1 MKKLI
6 IILMALIAYSTH
18 VFADKVS
25 FTASAPDAVVVGE
38 QFRLSYIV
46 TTQKVKDFR
55 APSIKGFDVLMGPSR
70 SQQSSTQIV
79 NGNVTSTSSITFTY
93 ILMANNAGEYT
104 IPGASIVADG
114 DQMVSNSVK
123 IKVLPQDQGGNSG
136 QNNSSSGSIHSSSGT
151 SVSNQDLFIMA
162 SASKTNVY
170 EQEAFVLTYKIY
182 TRESNLQ
189 LNNAKL
195 PDFKGFHSQEIE
207 MTTNARWTPE
217 HYQGRNYYTTVYRQF
232 VLFPQQSGKLYIDPA
247 QFQMTIGKPVQSDD
261 PFDAFF
267 NGGSNVIE
275 IKKNISTPKIAIN
288 VNPLPTG
295 KPADFS
301 GGVGEFNISSSINS
315 KELKTNDAITIK
327 LVISGTGNLKL
338 ISNPEI
344 KFPDDFEVYDPK
356 VDNQVRLT
364 REGLTGN
371 KVIEYLAIPR
381 HAGTYKIPGVSFS
394 YFDIRS
400 KSYKTLKTE
409 DYVVNVE
416 KGAGNAD
423 QVIANFTN
431 KEDLKVLGEDIRYIK
446 QNEVT
451 LQPKGSFFY
460 GSMTYWLFYIIPALA
475 FIIFFI
481 IYRKQ
486 AAENANVA
494 KMRTKKAN
502 KVATKRMK
510 LAGKLLSE
518 NKKDAFY
525 DEVLKALWGY
535 ISDKLNI
542 PVSRLSKD
550 NIEEKLRN
558 HGVNEELI
566 KEFLNAL
573 NDCEFARFAPG
584 DENQA
589 MDKVYSSS
597 IEVISKMENSRRD
610 YVMKK
615 ILFFILLS
623 MSLTCFGQD
632 SLSIDTRQTNGVD
645 SIHASHTTFSS
656 NTLEDATKAEG
667 DSAYIKEDYAAAI
680 QIYEALLKNGEAADV
695 YYNLGNSYYKIGEI
709 AKAVLNYERAL
720 LLQPGNGDIRA
731 NLEVARAKTIDKV
744 EPVPEVFFVS
754 WIKSLTNSM
763 SVDAWATWGIVSFIL
778 LIIAFYFFIFSK
790 QIMLKKIGFIS
801 GIILLI
807 VTVCSNLFAS
817 QQKEHLVNRSEAIVM
832 NPSVTVRST
841 PSESGTSLFILHEGR
856 KVSVKDNSM
865 KEWKEIRLEDGKV
878 GWVPA
883 SAIEVI

>member
-6 IILMALIAYSTH
+6 IILMALIAYSTQML
-18 VFADKVS
+18 ADKVS
-25 FTASAPDAVVVGE
+25 FTASAPDAVVVGD
-38 QFRLSYIV
+38 QFRLSYTV

-70 SQQSSTQIV
+70 SQQSNTQIV

-104 IPGASIVADG
+104 IPGASIIADG
-114 DQMVSNSVK
+114 DQMVSNSVR
-123 IKVLPQDQGGNSG
+123 IKVLPQDQGSS
-136 QNNSSSGSIHSSSGT
+136 NSSSSSSTHSSSGT
-151 SVSNQDLFIMA
+151 GVSNQDLFITA

-247 QFQMTIGKPVQSDD
+247 QFQMTVGKPVQSDD

-275 IKKNISTPKIAIN
+275 IKKSISTPKIAIN
-288 VNPLPTG
+288 VNPLPAG

-301 GGVGEFNISSSINS
+301 GGVGEFNISSSINN

-409 DYVVNVE
+409 EYVINVE

-460 GSMTYWLFYIIPALA
+460 GSMTYWLFYIILALA

-597 IEVISKMENSRRD
+597 IEVISKMENS
-610 YVMKK
+610 
-615 ILFFILLS
+615 
-623 MSLTCFGQD
+623 
-632 SLSIDTRQTNGVD
+632 
-645 SIHASHTTFSS
+645 
-656 NTLEDATKAEG
+656 
-667 DSAYIKEDYAAAI
+667 IK
-680 QIYEALLKNGEAADV
+680 
-695 YYNLGNSYYKIGEI
+695 
-709 AKAVLNYERAL
+709 
-720 LLQPGNGDIRA
+720 
-731 NLEVARAKTIDKV
+731 
-744 EPVPEVFFVS
+744 
-754 WIKSLTNSM
+754 
-763 SVDAWATWGIVSFIL
+763 
-778 LIIAFYFFIFSK
+778 
-790 QIMLKKIGFIS
+790 
-801 GIILLI
+801 
-807 VTVCSNLFAS
+807 
-817 QQKEHLVNRSEAIVM
+817 H
-832 NPSVTVRST
+832 
-841 PSESGTSLFILHEGR
+841 
-856 KVSVKDNSM
+856 
-865 KEWKEIRLEDGKV
+865 
-878 GWVPA
+878 
-883 SAIEVI
+883 

>member
-6 IILMALIAYSTH
+6 IILIALIAYSTQA
-18 VFADKVS
+18 FANKVS
-25 FTASAPDAVVVGE
+25 FTASAPDAVVVGD
-38 QFRLSYIV
+38 QFRLSYTV

-93 ILMANNAGEYT
+93 ILMANTAGEYT
-104 IPGASIVADG
+104 IGGASIVADG
-114 DQMVSNSVK
+114 NQMVSNSVK
-123 IKVLPQDQGGNSG
+123 IKVLPQDQNSNGGQG
-136 QNNSSSGSIHSSSGT
+136 GSSAHSSSGT
-151 SVSNQDLFIMA
+151 SVSDQDLFITA
-162 SASKTNVY
+162 TASKTNVF

-217 HYQGRNYYTTVYRQF
+217 HYRGRNYYTTVYRQF

-275 IKKNISTPKIAIN
+275 IKKSIATPKIAIN
-288 VNPLPTG
+288 VSPLPAG

-301 GGVGEFNISSSINS
+301 GGVGEFTVSSSINS

-344 KFPDDFEVYDPK
+344 KFPEDFEVYDPK

-371 KVIEYLAIPR
+371 RVIEYLAIPR

-409 DYVVNVE
+409 EYVVNIE

-460 GSMTYWLFYIIPALA
+460 GSMSYWLFYIIPALA

-494 KMRTKKAN
+494 KVRTKKAN

-558 HGVNEELI
+558 HGVSEVLI
-566 KEFLNAL
+566 KDFLNAL

-584 DENQA
+584 DESQA
-589 MDKVYSSS
+589 MDKVYASS
-597 IEVISKMENSRRD
+597 IEVISKMENS
-610 YVMKK
+610 
-615 ILFFILLS
+615 
-623 MSLTCFGQD
+623 
-632 SLSIDTRQTNGVD
+632 
-645 SIHASHTTFSS
+645 
-656 NTLEDATKAEG
+656 
-667 DSAYIKEDYAAAI
+667 IK
-680 QIYEALLKNGEAADV
+680 
-695 YYNLGNSYYKIGEI
+695 
-709 AKAVLNYERAL
+709 
-720 LLQPGNGDIRA
+720 
-731 NLEVARAKTIDKV
+731 
-744 EPVPEVFFVS
+744 
-754 WIKSLTNSM
+754 
-763 SVDAWATWGIVSFIL
+763 
-778 LIIAFYFFIFSK
+778 
-790 QIMLKKIGFIS
+790 
-801 GIILLI
+801 
-807 VTVCSNLFAS
+807 
-817 QQKEHLVNRSEAIVM
+817 H
-832 NPSVTVRST
+832 
-841 PSESGTSLFILHEGR
+841 
-856 KVSVKDNSM
+856 
-865 KEWKEIRLEDGKV
+865 
-878 GWVPA
+878 
-883 SAIEVI
+883 

>member
-6 IILMALIAYSTH
+6 IILMALIAYSTQML
-18 VFADKVS
+18 ADKVS
-25 FTASAPDAVVVGE
+25 FTASAPDAVVVGD
-38 QFRLSYIV
+38 QFRLSYTV

-70 SQQSSTQIV
+70 SQQSNTQIV

-114 DQMVSNSVK
+114 DQMVSNSVR
-123 IKVLPQDQGGNSG
+123 IKVLPQDQGSS
-136 QNNSSSGSIHSSSGT
+136 NSSSSSSTHSSSSTG
-151 SVSNQDLFIMA
+151 VSNQDLFITA

-247 QFQMTIGKPVQSDD
+247 QFQMTVGKPVQSDD

-275 IKKNISTPKIAIN
+275 IKKSISTPKIAIN
-288 VNPLPTG
+288 VNPLPAG

-301 GGVGEFNISSSINS
+301 GGVGEFNISSSINN

-409 DYVVNVE
+409 EYVINVE

-597 IEVISKMENSRRD
+597 IEVISKMENS
-610 YVMKK
+610 
-615 ILFFILLS
+615 
-623 MSLTCFGQD
+623 
-632 SLSIDTRQTNGVD
+632 
-645 SIHASHTTFSS
+645 
-656 NTLEDATKAEG
+656 
-667 DSAYIKEDYAAAI
+667 IK
-680 QIYEALLKNGEAADV
+680 
-695 YYNLGNSYYKIGEI
+695 
-709 AKAVLNYERAL
+709 
-720 LLQPGNGDIRA
+720 
-731 NLEVARAKTIDKV
+731 
-744 EPVPEVFFVS
+744 
-754 WIKSLTNSM
+754 
-763 SVDAWATWGIVSFIL
+763 
-778 LIIAFYFFIFSK
+778 
-790 QIMLKKIGFIS
+790 
-801 GIILLI
+801 
-807 VTVCSNLFAS
+807 
-817 QQKEHLVNRSEAIVM
+817 H
-832 NPSVTVRST
+832 
-841 PSESGTSLFILHEGR
+841 
-856 KVSVKDNSM
+856 
-865 KEWKEIRLEDGKV
+865 
-878 GWVPA
+878 
-883 SAIEVI
+883 

>member
-1 MKKLI
+1 MRKLI
-6 IILMALIAYSTH
+6 IILMTLMAYSTQT
-18 VFADKVS
+18 FADKVS
-25 FTASAPDAVVVGE
+25 FVASAPDVVVVGD
-38 QFRLSYIV
+38 QFRLSYTV

-70 SQQSSTQIV
+70 SEQSSTQIV
-79 NGNVTSTSSITFTY
+79 NGSVSSTSSITFTY
-93 ILMANNAGEYT
+93 ILMANTAGEFT
-104 IPGASIVADG
+104 VPGASIVADG
-114 DQMVSNSVK
+114 NQMISNSVK
-123 IKVLPQDQGGNSG
+123 IKVLPQDQNHNSSRR
-136 QNNSSSGSIHSSSGT
+136 NNDNSSSIQPSSNA
-151 SVSNQDLFIMA
+151 SVSNQDLFITA
-162 SASKTNVY
+162 TASKTNVY

-217 HYQGRNYYTTVYRQF
+217 HYKGRNYYTTVYRQF
-232 VLFPQQSGKLYIDPA
+232 VLFPQQSGKLFIEPA
-247 QFQMTIGKPVQSDD
+247 QFQMTVNKPVQSAD

-267 NGGSNVIE
+267 NGGNNVIE
-275 IKKNISTPKIAIN
+275 IKKPITTPKIAIN
-288 VNPLPTG
+288 VNPLPAG
-295 KPADFS
+295 KPTNFL
-301 GGVGEFNISSSINS
+301 GGVGGFNISSSINS

-364 REGLTGN
+364 KEGLTGN

-400 KSYKTLKTE
+400 KSYKTLNTE
-409 DYVVNVE
+409 DYVINVE

-451 LQPKGSFFY
+451 FQPKGSFFY
-460 GSMTYWLFYIIPALA
+460 GSMSYWLFYIIPALA
-475 FIIFFI
+475 FILFFI

-502 KVATKRMK
+502 KVAIKRMK

-558 HGVNEELI
+558 HGVSEELI

-597 IEVISKMENSRRD
+597 IEVISKMENS
-610 YVMKK
+610 
-615 ILFFILLS
+615 
-623 MSLTCFGQD
+623 
-632 SLSIDTRQTNGVD
+632 
-645 SIHASHTTFSS
+645 
-656 NTLEDATKAEG
+656 
-667 DSAYIKEDYAAAI
+667 IK
-680 QIYEALLKNGEAADV
+680 
-695 YYNLGNSYYKIGEI
+695 
-709 AKAVLNYERAL
+709 
-720 LLQPGNGDIRA
+720 
-731 NLEVARAKTIDKV
+731 
-744 EPVPEVFFVS
+744 
-754 WIKSLTNSM
+754 
-763 SVDAWATWGIVSFIL
+763 
-778 LIIAFYFFIFSK
+778 
-790 QIMLKKIGFIS
+790 
-801 GIILLI
+801 
-807 VTVCSNLFAS
+807 
-817 QQKEHLVNRSEAIVM
+817 H
-832 NPSVTVRST
+832 
-841 PSESGTSLFILHEGR
+841 
-856 KVSVKDNSM
+856 
-865 KEWKEIRLEDGKV
+865 
-878 GWVPA
+878 
-883 SAIEVI
+883 

>member
-1 MKKLI
+1 MRKLI
-6 IILMALIAYSTH
+6 LIWMALIAYNTLA
-18 VFADKVS
+18 FADEVS
-25 FTASAPDAVVVGE
+25 FTASAPDVVVVGD
-38 QFRLSYIV
+38 QFRLSYTI
-46 TTQKVKDFR
+46 TTQKVKDFQ
-55 APSIKGFDVLMGPSR
+55 APAIKGFDVLMGPSR

-93 ILMANNAGEYT
+93 ILMANTAGDFT
-104 IPGASIVADG
+104 IPGASIVAEG
-114 DQMVSNSVK
+114 NQMVSNSVK
-123 IKVLPQDQGGNSG
+123 VKVLPPDQNGNGGGQGGSASS
-136 QNNSSSGSIHSSSGT
+136 QSSSNM
-151 SVSNQDLFIMA
+151 SVSNQDLFIKA
-162 SASKTNVY
+162 IASKTNVY

-207 MTTNARWTPE
+207 MTTNARWVPE

-232 VLFPQQSGKLYIDPA
+232 VLFPQQSGKLFIEPA
-247 QFQMTIGKPVQSDD
+247 QFQMTVSKPVQSAD

-275 IKKNISTPKIAIN
+275 IKKPIVTPKIAIN
-288 VNPLPTG
+288 VSPLPAG
-295 KPADFS
+295 KPENFS
-301 GGVGEFNISSSINS
+301 GGVGDFNISSSINS

-364 REGLTGN
+364 RDGLTGN
-371 KVIEYLAIPR
+371 RVIEYLAIPR

-400 KSYKTLKTE
+400 KSYKTLNTE
-409 DYVVNVE
+409 EYVINVE

-446 QNEVT
+446 QNKVT

-460 GSMTYWLFYIIPALA
+460 GSTTYWLFYVIPALA
-475 FIIFFI
+475 FIIFFML
-481 IYRKQ
+481 YRKQ

-502 KVATKRMK
+502 KVAAKRMK

-518 NKKDAFY
+518 NKKEAFY

-566 KEFLNAL
+566 KDFLNAL

-597 IEVISKMENSRRD
+597 IEVISKMENS
-610 YVMKK
+610 
-615 ILFFILLS
+615 
-623 MSLTCFGQD
+623 
-632 SLSIDTRQTNGVD
+632 
-645 SIHASHTTFSS
+645 
-656 NTLEDATKAEG
+656 
-667 DSAYIKEDYAAAI
+667 IK
-680 QIYEALLKNGEAADV
+680 
-695 YYNLGNSYYKIGEI
+695 
-709 AKAVLNYERAL
+709 R
-720 LLQPGNGDIRA
+720 
-731 NLEVARAKTIDKV
+731 
-744 EPVPEVFFVS
+744 
-754 WIKSLTNSM
+754 
-763 SVDAWATWGIVSFIL
+763 
-778 LIIAFYFFIFSK
+778 
-790 QIMLKKIGFIS
+790 
-801 GIILLI
+801 
-807 VTVCSNLFAS
+807 
-817 QQKEHLVNRSEAIVM
+817 
-832 NPSVTVRST
+832 
-841 PSESGTSLFILHEGR
+841 
-856 KVSVKDNSM
+856 
-865 KEWKEIRLEDGKV
+865 
-878 GWVPA
+878 
-883 SAIEVI
+883 

>member
-6 IILMALIAYSTH
+6 IILIALIVYSTQA
-18 VFADKVS
+18 FADKVS
-25 FTASAPDAVVVGE
+25 FTASAPDAVVVGD
-38 QFRLSYIV
+38 QFRLSYTV

-93 ILMANNAGEYT
+93 ILMANTAGEYT
-104 IPGASIVADG
+104 IGGASIVADG
-114 DQMVSNSVK
+114 NQMVSNSVK
-123 IKVLPQDQGGNSG
+123 IKVLPQDQNSNGGQG
-136 QNNSSSGSIHSSSGT
+136 GSSTHSSGT
-151 SVSNQDLFIMA
+151 SVSDQDLFITA
-162 SASKTNVY
+162 TASKTNVF

-217 HYQGRNYYTTVYRQF
+217 HYRGRNYYTTVYRQF

-275 IKKNISTPKIAIN
+275 IKKSIATPKIAIN
-288 VNPLPTG
+288 VNPLPAG

-301 GGVGEFNISSSINS
+301 GGVGEFTVSSSINS

-344 KFPDDFEVYDPK
+344 KFPEDFEVYDPK

-371 KVIEYLAIPR
+371 RVIEYLAIPR

-409 DYVVNVE
+409 EYVVNIE

-460 GSMTYWLFYIIPALA
+460 GSMSYWLFYIIPALA

-494 KMRTKKAN
+494 KVRTKKAN

-558 HGVNEELI
+558 HGVSEELI
-566 KEFLNAL
+566 KDFLNAL

-584 DENQA
+584 DESQA
-589 MDKVYSSS
+589 MDKVYASS
-597 IEVISKMENSRRD
+597 IEVISKMENS
-610 YVMKK
+610 
-615 ILFFILLS
+615 
-623 MSLTCFGQD
+623 
-632 SLSIDTRQTNGVD
+632 
-645 SIHASHTTFSS
+645 
-656 NTLEDATKAEG
+656 
-667 DSAYIKEDYAAAI
+667 IK
-680 QIYEALLKNGEAADV
+680 
-695 YYNLGNSYYKIGEI
+695 
-709 AKAVLNYERAL
+709 
-720 LLQPGNGDIRA
+720 
-731 NLEVARAKTIDKV
+731 
-744 EPVPEVFFVS
+744 
-754 WIKSLTNSM
+754 
-763 SVDAWATWGIVSFIL
+763 
-778 LIIAFYFFIFSK
+778 
-790 QIMLKKIGFIS
+790 
-801 GIILLI
+801 
-807 VTVCSNLFAS
+807 
-817 QQKEHLVNRSEAIVM
+817 H
-832 NPSVTVRST
+832 
-841 PSESGTSLFILHEGR
+841 
-856 KVSVKDNSM
+856 
-865 KEWKEIRLEDGKV
+865 
-878 GWVPA
+878 
-883 SAIEVI
+883 

>member
-6 IILMALIAYSTH
+6 IILMALIAYSTQML
-18 VFADKVS
+18 ADKVS
-25 FTASAPDAVVVGE
+25 FTASAPDAVVVGD
-38 QFRLSYIV
+38 QFRLSYTV

-70 SQQSSTQIV
+70 SQQSNTQIV

-114 DQMVSNSVK
+114 DQMVSNSVR
-123 IKVLPQDQGGNSG
+123 IKVLPQDQGDS
-136 QNNSSSGSIHSSSGT
+136 NSSSSSSTHSSSGT
-151 SVSNQDLFIMA
+151 GVSNQDLFITA

-247 QFQMTIGKPVQSDD
+247 QFQMTVGKPVQSDD

-275 IKKNISTPKIAIN
+275 IKKSISTPKIAIN
-288 VNPLPTG
+288 VNPLPAG

-301 GGVGEFNISSSINS
+301 GGVGEFNISSSINN

-409 DYVVNVE
+409 EYVINVE

-535 ISDKLNI
+535 ISDKLNF
-542 PVSRLSKD
+542 PVSRLYKD
-550 NIEEKLRN
+550 
-558 HGVNEELI
+558 
-566 KEFLNAL
+566 
-573 NDCEFARFAPG
+573 
-584 DENQA
+584 
-589 MDKVYSSS
+589 
-597 IEVISKMENSRRD
+597 
-610 YVMKK
+610 
-615 ILFFILLS
+615 
-623 MSLTCFGQD
+623 
-632 SLSIDTRQTNGVD
+632 
-645 SIHASHTTFSS
+645 
-656 NTLEDATKAEG
+656 
-667 DSAYIKEDYAAAI
+667 
-680 QIYEALLKNGEAADV
+680 
-695 YYNLGNSYYKIGEI
+695 
-709 AKAVLNYERAL
+709 
-720 LLQPGNGDIRA
+720 
-731 NLEVARAKTIDKV
+731 
-744 EPVPEVFFVS
+744 
-754 WIKSLTNSM
+754 
-763 SVDAWATWGIVSFIL
+763 
-778 LIIAFYFFIFSK
+778 
-790 QIMLKKIGFIS
+790 
-801 GIILLI
+801 
-807 VTVCSNLFAS
+807 
-817 QQKEHLVNRSEAIVM
+817 
-832 NPSVTVRST
+832 
-841 PSESGTSLFILHEGR
+841 
-856 KVSVKDNSM
+856 
-865 KEWKEIRLEDGKV
+865 
-878 GWVPA
+878 
-883 SAIEVI
+883 

>member
-6 IILMALIAYSTH
+6 IILIALIAYSTQAL
-18 VFADKVS
+18 ADKVS
-25 FTASAPDAVVVGE
+25 FTASAPDAVVVGD
-38 QFRLSYIV
+38 QFRLSYTV
-46 TTQKVKDFR
+46 TTQKIKDFQ

-70 SQQSSTQIV
+70 SQQSNTQIV

-93 ILMANNAGEYT
+93 ILMANTAGEYT
-104 IPGASIVADG
+104 ISGASIVADG
-114 DQMVSNSVK
+114 NQMVSNSVK
-123 IKVLPQDQGGNSG
+123 IKVLPQDQSNNGG
-136 QNNSSSGSIHSSSGT
+136 QNSSSNNNSSIHSSSGT
-151 SVSNQDLFIMA
+151 TVSNQDLFITA
-162 SASKTNVY
+162 SASKTNVF

-207 MTTNARWTPE
+207 MTTNAKWTPE

-247 QFQMTIGKPVQSDD
+247 QFQMTVGKPVQSAD

-267 NGGSNVIE
+267 NGGSSVME
-275 IKKNISTPKIAIN
+275 IKKNIATPKIAIN
-288 VNPLPTG
+288 VNPLPAG
-295 KPADFS
+295 KPSDFS
-301 GGVGEFNISSSINS
+301 GGVGEFTISSSINS

-409 DYVVNVE
+409 EYVVNIE

-494 KMRTKKAN
+494 KVRTKKAN

-566 KEFLNAL
+566 KGFLNAL

-597 IEVISKMENSRRD
+597 IEVISKMENS
-610 YVMKK
+610 
-615 ILFFILLS
+615 
-623 MSLTCFGQD
+623 
-632 SLSIDTRQTNGVD
+632 
-645 SIHASHTTFSS
+645 
-656 NTLEDATKAEG
+656 
-667 DSAYIKEDYAAAI
+667 IK
-680 QIYEALLKNGEAADV
+680 
-695 YYNLGNSYYKIGEI
+695 
-709 AKAVLNYERAL
+709 
-720 LLQPGNGDIRA
+720 
-731 NLEVARAKTIDKV
+731 
-744 EPVPEVFFVS
+744 
-754 WIKSLTNSM
+754 
-763 SVDAWATWGIVSFIL
+763 
-778 LIIAFYFFIFSK
+778 
-790 QIMLKKIGFIS
+790 
-801 GIILLI
+801 
-807 VTVCSNLFAS
+807 
-817 QQKEHLVNRSEAIVM
+817 H
-832 NPSVTVRST
+832 
-841 PSESGTSLFILHEGR
+841 
-856 KVSVKDNSM
+856 
-865 KEWKEIRLEDGKV
+865 
-878 GWVPA
+878 
-883 SAIEVI
+883 

>member
-1 MKKLI
+1 MRKLI
-6 IILMALIAYSTH
+6 IILMTLMAYSTQT
-18 VFADKVS
+18 FADKVS
-25 FTASAPDAVVVGE
+25 FVASAPDVVVVGD
-38 QFRLSYIV
+38 QFRLSYTV

-70 SQQSSTQIV
+70 SEQSSTQIV
-79 NGNVTSTSSITFTY
+79 NGSVSSTSSITFTY
-93 ILMANNAGEYT
+93 ILMANTAGEFT
-104 IPGASIVADG
+104 VPGASIVADG
-114 DQMVSNSVK
+114 NQMISNSVK
-123 IKVLPQDQGGNSG
+123 IKVLPQDQNHNSSRR
-136 QNNSSSGSIHSSSGT
+136 NNDNSSSIQPSSNA
-151 SVSNQDLFIMA
+151 SVSNQDLFITA
-162 SASKTNVY
+162 TASKTNVY

-217 HYQGRNYYTTVYRQF
+217 HYKGRNYYTTVYRQF
-232 VLFPQQSGKLYIDPA
+232 VLFPQQSGKLFIEPA
-247 QFQMTIGKPVQSDD
+247 QFQMTVNKPVQSAD

-267 NGGSNVIE
+267 NGGNNVIE
-275 IKKNISTPKIAIN
+275 IKKPITTPKIAIN
-288 VNPLPTG
+288 VNPLPAG
-295 KPADFS
+295 KPTNFL

-364 REGLTGN
+364 KEGLTGN

-400 KSYKTLKTE
+400 KSYKTLNTE
-409 DYVVNVE
+409 DYVINVE

-451 LQPKGSFFY
+451 FQPKGSFFY
-460 GSMTYWLFYIIPALA
+460 GSMSYWLFYIIPALA
-475 FIIFFI
+475 FILFFI

-502 KVATKRMK
+502 KVAIKRMK

-518 NKKDAFY
+518 NKKAAFY

-558 HGVNEELI
+558 HGVSEELI

-597 IEVISKMENSRRD
+597 IEVISRMENS
-610 YVMKK
+610 
-615 ILFFILLS
+615 
-623 MSLTCFGQD
+623 
-632 SLSIDTRQTNGVD
+632 
-645 SIHASHTTFSS
+645 
-656 NTLEDATKAEG
+656 
-667 DSAYIKEDYAAAI
+667 IK
-680 QIYEALLKNGEAADV
+680 
-695 YYNLGNSYYKIGEI
+695 
-709 AKAVLNYERAL
+709 
-720 LLQPGNGDIRA
+720 
-731 NLEVARAKTIDKV
+731 
-744 EPVPEVFFVS
+744 
-754 WIKSLTNSM
+754 
-763 SVDAWATWGIVSFIL
+763 
-778 LIIAFYFFIFSK
+778 
-790 QIMLKKIGFIS
+790 
-801 GIILLI
+801 
-807 VTVCSNLFAS
+807 
-817 QQKEHLVNRSEAIVM
+817 H
-832 NPSVTVRST
+832 
-841 PSESGTSLFILHEGR
+841 
-856 KVSVKDNSM
+856 
-865 KEWKEIRLEDGKV
+865 
-878 GWVPA
+878 
-883 SAIEVI
+883 

>member
-423 QVIANFTN
+423 QVIAIRWWTAANSMATFKPSWLANAPHQNYTFTAVSTLTDGLQGN
-431 KEDLKVLGEDIRYIK
+431 QNYNTGRWLGFLKDMDLTID
-446 QNEVT
+446 
-451 LQPKGSFFY
+451 LQKS
-460 GSMTYWLFYIIPALA
+460 T
-475 FIIFFI
+475 
-481 IYRKQ
+481 
-486 AAENANVA
+486 
-494 KMRTKKAN
+494 
-502 KVATKRMK
+502 
-510 LAGKLLSE
+510 
-518 NKKDAFY
+518 
-525 DEVLKALWGY
+525 
-535 ISDKLNI
+535 
-542 PVSRLSKD
+542 PVSS
-550 NIEEKLRN
+550 
-558 HGVNEELI
+558 V
-566 KEFLNAL
+566 
-573 NDCEFARFAPG
+573 
-584 DENQA
+584 
-589 MDKVYSSS
+589 
-597 IEVISKMENSRRD
+597 
-610 YVMKK
+610 
-615 ILFFILLS
+615 
-623 MSLTCFGQD
+623 SLTVNVSKGAA
-632 SLSIDTRQTNGVD
+632 VM
-645 SIHASHTTFSS
+645 
-656 NTLEDATKAEG
+656 DATG
-667 DSAYIKEDYAAAI
+667 
-680 QIYEALLKNGEAADV
+680 
-695 YYNLGNSYYKIGEI
+695 
-709 AKAVLNYERAL
+709 
-720 LLQPGNGDIRA
+720 
-731 NLEVARAKTIDKV
+731 LEV
-744 EPVPEVFFVS
+744 
-754 WIKSLTNSM
+754 W
-763 SVDAWATWGIVSFIL
+763 
-778 LIIAFYFFIFSK
+778 
-790 QIMLKKIGFIS
+790 
-801 GIILLI
+801 
-807 VTVCSNLFAS
+807 CS
-817 QQKEHLVNRSEAIVM
+817 
-832 NPSVTVRST
+832 
-841 PSESGTSLFILHEGR
+841 
-856 KVSVKDNSM
+856 
-865 KEWKEIRLEDGKV
+865 EDGKEYRKL
-878 GWVPA
+878 A
-883 SAIEVI
+883 SASYPVLDKEDKDGIYPHTLSFSVVETRYVRIIARVTPKLPAWHMWPGNPAFLFVDEVCVK

>member
-6 IILMALIAYSTH
+6 IILIALIAYSTQA
-18 VFADKVS
+18 FADKVS
-25 FTASAPDAVVVGE
+25 FTASAPDAVVVGD
-38 QFRLSYIV
+38 QFRLSYTV

-93 ILMANNAGEYT
+93 ILMANTAGEYT
-104 IPGASIVADG
+104 IGGASIVADG
-114 DQMVSNSVK
+114 NQMVSNSVK
-123 IKVLPQDQGGNSG
+123 IKVLPQDQNSNGGQG
-136 QNNSSSGSIHSSSGT
+136 DSSAHSSSGT
-151 SVSNQDLFIMA
+151 SISDQDLFITA
-162 SASKTNVY
+162 TASKTNVF

-217 HYQGRNYYTTVYRQF
+217 HYRGRNYYTTVYRQF
-232 VLFPQQSGKLYIDPA
+232 VLFPQQSGKLYIDPP

-275 IKKNISTPKIAIN
+275 IKKSIATPKIAIN
-288 VNPLPTG
+288 VSPLPAG

-301 GGVGEFNISSSINS
+301 GGVGEFTVSSSINS

-344 KFPDDFEVYDPK
+344 KFPEDFEVYDPK

-371 KVIEYLAIPR
+371 RVIEYLAIPR
-381 HAGTYKIPGVSFS
+381 HVGTYKIPGVSFS

-409 DYVVNVE
+409 EYVVNIE

-451 LQPKGSFFY
+451 FQPKGSFFY
-460 GSMTYWLFYIIPALA
+460 GSMSYWLFYIIPALA

-494 KMRTKKAN
+494 KVRTKKAN

-558 HGVNEELI
+558 HGVSEELI
-566 KEFLNAL
+566 KDFLNAL

-597 IEVISKMENSRRD
+597 IEVISKMENS
-610 YVMKK
+610 
-615 ILFFILLS
+615 
-623 MSLTCFGQD
+623 
-632 SLSIDTRQTNGVD
+632 
-645 SIHASHTTFSS
+645 
-656 NTLEDATKAEG
+656 
-667 DSAYIKEDYAAAI
+667 IK
-680 QIYEALLKNGEAADV
+680 
-695 YYNLGNSYYKIGEI
+695 
-709 AKAVLNYERAL
+709 
-720 LLQPGNGDIRA
+720 
-731 NLEVARAKTIDKV
+731 
-744 EPVPEVFFVS
+744 
-754 WIKSLTNSM
+754 
-763 SVDAWATWGIVSFIL
+763 
-778 LIIAFYFFIFSK
+778 
-790 QIMLKKIGFIS
+790 
-801 GIILLI
+801 
-807 VTVCSNLFAS
+807 
-817 QQKEHLVNRSEAIVM
+817 H
-832 NPSVTVRST
+832 
-841 PSESGTSLFILHEGR
+841 
-856 KVSVKDNSM
+856 
-865 KEWKEIRLEDGKV
+865 
-878 GWVPA
+878 
-883 SAIEVI
+883 

>member
-1 MKKLI
+1 MRKLI
-6 IILMALIAYSTH
+6 IILMTLMAYSTQT
-18 VFADKVS
+18 FADKVS
-25 FTASAPDAVVVGE
+25 FVASAPDVVVVGD
-38 QFRLSYIV
+38 QFRLSYTV

-70 SQQSSTQIV
+70 SEQSSTQIV
-79 NGNVTSTSSITFTY
+79 NGSVSSTSSITFTY
-93 ILMANNAGEYT
+93 ILMANTAGEFT
-104 IPGASIVADG
+104 VPGASIVADG
-114 DQMVSNSVK
+114 NQMISNSVK
-123 IKVLPQDQGGNSG
+123 IKVLPQDQNHNSSRR
-136 QNNSSSGSIHSSSGT
+136 NNDNSSSIQPSSNA
-151 SVSNQDLFIMA
+151 SVSNQDLFITA
-162 SASKTNVY
+162 TASKTNVY

-217 HYQGRNYYTTVYRQF
+217 HYKGRNYYTTVYRQF
-232 VLFPQQSGKLYIDPA
+232 VLFPQQSGKLFIEPA
-247 QFQMTIGKPVQSDD
+247 QFQMTVNKPVQSAD

-267 NGGSNVIE
+267 NGGNNVIE
-275 IKKNISTPKIAIN
+275 IKKPITTPKIAIN
-288 VNPLPTG
+288 VNPLPAG
-295 KPADFS
+295 KPTNFL

-364 REGLTGN
+364 KEGLTGN

-400 KSYKTLKTE
+400 KSYKTLNTE
-409 DYVVNVE
+409 DYVINVE

-451 LQPKGSFFY
+451 FQPKGSFFY
-460 GSMTYWLFYIIPALA
+460 GSMSYWLFYIIPALA
-475 FIIFFI
+475 FILFFI

-502 KVATKRMK
+502 KVAIKRMK

-542 PVSRLSKD
+542 PVSGLSKD

-558 HGVNEELI
+558 HGVSEELI

-584 DENQA
+584 DVNQA

-597 IEVISKMENSRRD
+597 IEVISKMENS
-610 YVMKK
+610 
-615 ILFFILLS
+615 
-623 MSLTCFGQD
+623 
-632 SLSIDTRQTNGVD
+632 
-645 SIHASHTTFSS
+645 
-656 NTLEDATKAEG
+656 
-667 DSAYIKEDYAAAI
+667 IK
-680 QIYEALLKNGEAADV
+680 
-695 YYNLGNSYYKIGEI
+695 
-709 AKAVLNYERAL
+709 
-720 LLQPGNGDIRA
+720 
-731 NLEVARAKTIDKV
+731 
-744 EPVPEVFFVS
+744 
-754 WIKSLTNSM
+754 
-763 SVDAWATWGIVSFIL
+763 
-778 LIIAFYFFIFSK
+778 
-790 QIMLKKIGFIS
+790 
-801 GIILLI
+801 
-807 VTVCSNLFAS
+807 
-817 QQKEHLVNRSEAIVM
+817 H
-832 NPSVTVRST
+832 
-841 PSESGTSLFILHEGR
+841 
-856 KVSVKDNSM
+856 
-865 KEWKEIRLEDGKV
+865 
-878 GWVPA
+878 
-883 SAIEVI
+883 

>member
-1 MKKLI
+1 MRKLI
-6 IILMALIAYSTH
+6 IILMTLMAYSTQT
-18 VFADKVS
+18 FADKVS
-25 FTASAPDAVVVGE
+25 FVASAPDVVVVGD
-38 QFRLSYIV
+38 QFRLSYTV

-70 SQQSSTQIV
+70 SEQSSTQIV
-79 NGNVTSTSSITFTY
+79 NGSVSSTSSITFTY
-93 ILMANNAGEYT
+93 ILMANTAGEFT
-104 IPGASIVADG
+104 VPGASIVAEG
-114 DQMVSNSVK
+114 NQMISNSVK
-123 IKVLPQDQGGNSG
+123 IKVLPQDQNHNSSRR
-136 QNNSSSGSIHSSSGT
+136 NNDNSSSIQPSSNA
-151 SVSNQDLFIMA
+151 SVSNQDLFITA
-162 SASKTNVY
+162 TASKTNVY

-217 HYQGRNYYTTVYRQF
+217 HYKGRNYYTTVYRQF
-232 VLFPQQSGKLYIDPA
+232 VLFPQHSGKLFIEPA
-247 QFQMTIGKPVQSDD
+247 QFQMTVNKPVQSAD

-267 NGGSNVIE
+267 NGGNNVIE
-275 IKKNISTPKIAIN
+275 IKKPITTPKIAIN
-288 VNPLPTG
+288 VNPLPAG
-295 KPADFS
+295 KPTNFL

-364 REGLTGN
+364 KEGLTGN

-400 KSYKTLKTE
+400 KSYKTLNTE
-409 DYVVNVE
+409 DYVINVE

-451 LQPKGSFFY
+451 FQPKGSFFY
-460 GSMTYWLFYIIPALA
+460 GSMSYWLFYIIPALA
-475 FIIFFI
+475 FILFFI

-502 KVATKRMK
+502 KVAIKRMK

-558 HGVNEELI
+558 HGVSEELI

-597 IEVISKMENSRRD
+597 IEVISKMENS
-610 YVMKK
+610 
-615 ILFFILLS
+615 
-623 MSLTCFGQD
+623 
-632 SLSIDTRQTNGVD
+632 
-645 SIHASHTTFSS
+645 
-656 NTLEDATKAEG
+656 
-667 DSAYIKEDYAAAI
+667 IK
-680 QIYEALLKNGEAADV
+680 
-695 YYNLGNSYYKIGEI
+695 
-709 AKAVLNYERAL
+709 
-720 LLQPGNGDIRA
+720 
-731 NLEVARAKTIDKV
+731 
-744 EPVPEVFFVS
+744 
-754 WIKSLTNSM
+754 
-763 SVDAWATWGIVSFIL
+763 
-778 LIIAFYFFIFSK
+778 
-790 QIMLKKIGFIS
+790 
-801 GIILLI
+801 
-807 VTVCSNLFAS
+807 
-817 QQKEHLVNRSEAIVM
+817 H
-832 NPSVTVRST
+832 
-841 PSESGTSLFILHEGR
+841 
-856 KVSVKDNSM
+856 
-865 KEWKEIRLEDGKV
+865 
-878 GWVPA
+878 
-883 SAIEVI
+883 

>member
-1 MKKLI
+1 MRKLI
-6 IILMALIAYSTH
+6 IILMTLMAYSTQT
-18 VFADKVS
+18 FADKVS
-25 FTASAPDAVVVGE
+25 FVASAPDVVVVGD
-38 QFRLSYIV
+38 QFRLSYTV

-70 SQQSSTQIV
+70 SEQSSTQIV
-79 NGNVTSTSSITFTY
+79 NGSVSSTSSITFTY
-93 ILMANNAGEYT
+93 ILMANTAGEFT
-104 IPGASIVADG
+104 VPGASIVADG
-114 DQMVSNSVK
+114 NQMISNSVK
-123 IKVLPQDQGGNSG
+123 IKVLPQDQNHNSSRR
-136 QNNSSSGSIHSSSGT
+136 NNDNSSSIQPSSNA
-151 SVSNQDLFIMA
+151 SVSNQDLFITA
-162 SASKTNVY
+162 TASKTNVY

-217 HYQGRNYYTTVYRQF
+217 HYKGRNYYTTVYRQF
-232 VLFPQQSGKLYIDPA
+232 VLFPQQSGKLFIEPA
-247 QFQMTIGKPVQSDD
+247 QFQMTVNKPVQSAD

-267 NGGSNVIE
+267 NGGNNVIE
-275 IKKNISTPKIAIN
+275 IKKPITTPKIAIN
-288 VNPLPTG
+288 VNPLPAG
-295 KPADFS
+295 KPTNFL

-364 REGLTGN
+364 KEGLTGN

-400 KSYKTLKTE
+400 KSYKTLNTE
-409 DYVVNVE
+409 DYVINVE

-451 LQPKGSFFY
+451 VQPKGSFFY
-460 GSMTYWLFYIIPALA
+460 GSMSYWLFYIIPALA
-475 FIIFFI
+475 FILFFI

-502 KVATKRMK
+502 KVAIKRMK

-558 HGVNEELI
+558 HGVSEELI

-597 IEVISKMENSRRD
+597 IEVISKMENS
-610 YVMKK
+610 
-615 ILFFILLS
+615 
-623 MSLTCFGQD
+623 
-632 SLSIDTRQTNGVD
+632 
-645 SIHASHTTFSS
+645 
-656 NTLEDATKAEG
+656 
-667 DSAYIKEDYAAAI
+667 IK
-680 QIYEALLKNGEAADV
+680 
-695 YYNLGNSYYKIGEI
+695 
-709 AKAVLNYERAL
+709 
-720 LLQPGNGDIRA
+720 
-731 NLEVARAKTIDKV
+731 
-744 EPVPEVFFVS
+744 
-754 WIKSLTNSM
+754 
-763 SVDAWATWGIVSFIL
+763 
-778 LIIAFYFFIFSK
+778 
-790 QIMLKKIGFIS
+790 
-801 GIILLI
+801 
-807 VTVCSNLFAS
+807 
-817 QQKEHLVNRSEAIVM
+817 H
-832 NPSVTVRST
+832 
-841 PSESGTSLFILHEGR
+841 
-856 KVSVKDNSM
+856 
-865 KEWKEIRLEDGKV
+865 
-878 GWVPA
+878 
-883 SAIEVI
+883 

>member
-1 MKKLI
+1 MRKLI
-6 IILMALIAYSTH
+6 IILMTLMAYSTQT
-18 VFADKVS
+18 FADKVS
-25 FTASAPDAVVVGE
+25 FVASAPDVVVVGD
-38 QFRLSYIV
+38 QFRLSYTV

-70 SQQSSTQIV
+70 SEQSSTQIV
-79 NGNVTSTSSITFTY
+79 NGSVSSTSSITFTY
-93 ILMANNAGEYT
+93 ILMANTAGEFT
-104 IPGASIVADG
+104 VPGASIVAEG
-114 DQMVSNSVK
+114 NQMISNSVK
-123 IKVLPQDQGGNSG
+123 IKVLPQDQNHNSSRR
-136 QNNSSSGSIHSSSGT
+136 NNDNSSSIQPSSNA
-151 SVSNQDLFIMA
+151 SVSNQDLFITA
-162 SASKTNVY
+162 TASKTNVY

-217 HYQGRNYYTTVYRQF
+217 HYKGRNYYTTVYRQF
-232 VLFPQQSGKLYIDPA
+232 VLFPQQSGKLFIEPA
-247 QFQMTIGKPVQSDD
+247 QFQMTVNKPVQSAD

-267 NGGSNVIE
+267 NGGNNVIE
-275 IKKNISTPKIAIN
+275 IKKPITTPKIAIN
-288 VNPLPTG
+288 VNPLPAG
-295 KPADFS
+295 KPTNFL

-364 REGLTGN
+364 KEGLTGN

-400 KSYKTLKTE
+400 KSYKTLNTE
-409 DYVVNVE
+409 DYVINVE

-451 LQPKGSFFY
+451 FQPKGSFFY
-460 GSMTYWLFYIIPALA
+460 GSMSYWLFYIIPALA
-475 FIIFFI
+475 FILFFI

-502 KVATKRMK
+502 KVAIKRMK

-558 HGVNEELI
+558 HGVSEELI

-597 IEVISKMENSRRD
+597 IEVISKMENS
-610 YVMKK
+610 
-615 ILFFILLS
+615 I
-623 MSLTCFGQD
+623 
-632 SLSIDTRQTNGVD
+632 
-645 SIHASHTTFSS
+645 IH
-656 NTLEDATKAEG
+656 
-667 DSAYIKEDYAAAI
+667 
-680 QIYEALLKNGEAADV
+680 
-695 YYNLGNSYYKIGEI
+695 
-709 AKAVLNYERAL
+709 
-720 LLQPGNGDIRA
+720 
-731 NLEVARAKTIDKV
+731 
-744 EPVPEVFFVS
+744 
-754 WIKSLTNSM
+754 
-763 SVDAWATWGIVSFIL
+763 
-778 LIIAFYFFIFSK
+778 
-790 QIMLKKIGFIS
+790 
-801 GIILLI
+801 
-807 VTVCSNLFAS
+807 
-817 QQKEHLVNRSEAIVM
+817 
-832 NPSVTVRST
+832 
-841 PSESGTSLFILHEGR
+841 
-856 KVSVKDNSM
+856 
-865 KEWKEIRLEDGKV
+865 
-878 GWVPA
+878 
-883 SAIEVI
+883 

>member
-1 MKKLI
+1 
-6 IILMALIAYSTH
+6 
-18 VFADKVS
+18 V
-25 FTASAPDAVVVGE
+25 VVVGD
-38 QFRLSYIV
+38 QFRLSYTV

-70 SQQSSTQIV
+70 SEQSSTQIV
-79 NGNVTSTSSITFTY
+79 NGSVSSTSSITFTY
-93 ILMANNAGEYT
+93 ILMANTAGEFT
-104 IPGASIVADG
+104 VPGASIVADG
-114 DQMVSNSVK
+114 NQMISNSVK
-123 IKVLPQDQGGNSG
+123 IKVLPQDQNHNSSRR
-136 QNNSSSGSIHSSSGT
+136 NNDNSSSIQPSSNA
-151 SVSNQDLFIMA
+151 SVSNQDLFITA
-162 SASKTNVY
+162 TASKTNVY

-217 HYQGRNYYTTVYRQF
+217 HYKGRNYYTTVYRQF
-232 VLFPQQSGKLYIDPA
+232 VLFPQQSGKLFIEPA
-247 QFQMTIGKPVQSDD
+247 QFQMTVNKPVQSAD

-267 NGGSNVIE
+267 NGGNNVIE
-275 IKKNISTPKIAIN
+275 IKKPITTPKIAIN
-288 VNPLPTG
+288 VNPLPAG
-295 KPADFS
+295 KPTNFL

-364 REGLTGN
+364 KEGLTGN

-400 KSYKTLKTE
+400 KSYKTLNTE
-409 DYVVNVE
+409 DYVINVE

-451 LQPKGSFFY
+451 FQPKGSFFY
-460 GSMTYWLFYIIPALA
+460 GSMSYWLFYIIPALA
-475 FIIFFI
+475 FILFFI

-502 KVATKRMK
+502 KVAIKRMK

-558 HGVNEELI
+558 HGVSEELI

-597 IEVISKMENSRRD
+597 IEVISKMENS
-610 YVMKK
+610 
-615 ILFFILLS
+615 
-623 MSLTCFGQD
+623 
-632 SLSIDTRQTNGVD
+632 
-645 SIHASHTTFSS
+645 
-656 NTLEDATKAEG
+656 
-667 DSAYIKEDYAAAI
+667 IK
-680 QIYEALLKNGEAADV
+680 
-695 YYNLGNSYYKIGEI
+695 
-709 AKAVLNYERAL
+709 
-720 LLQPGNGDIRA
+720 
-731 NLEVARAKTIDKV
+731 
-744 EPVPEVFFVS
+744 
-754 WIKSLTNSM
+754 
-763 SVDAWATWGIVSFIL
+763 
-778 LIIAFYFFIFSK
+778 
-790 QIMLKKIGFIS
+790 
-801 GIILLI
+801 
-807 VTVCSNLFAS
+807 
-817 QQKEHLVNRSEAIVM
+817 H
-832 NPSVTVRST
+832 
-841 PSESGTSLFILHEGR
+841 
-856 KVSVKDNSM
+856 
-865 KEWKEIRLEDGKV
+865 
-878 GWVPA
+878 
-883 SAIEVI
+883 

>member
-6 IILMALIAYSTH
+6 IILMALIAYSTQML
-18 VFADKVS
+18 ADKVS
-25 FTASAPDAVVVGE
+25 FTASAPDAVVVGD
-38 QFRLSYIV
+38 QFRLSYTV

-70 SQQSSTQIV
+70 SQQSNTQIV

-114 DQMVSNSVK
+114 DQMVSNSVR
-123 IKVLPQDQGGNSG
+123 IKVLPQDQGDS
-136 QNNSSSGSIHSSSGT
+136 NSSSSSSTHSSSGT
-151 SVSNQDLFIMA
+151 GVSNQDLFITA

-247 QFQMTIGKPVQSDD
+247 QFQMTVGKPVQSDD

-275 IKKNISTPKIAIN
+275 IKKSISTPKIAIN
-288 VNPLPTG
+288 VNPLPAG

-301 GGVGEFNISSSINS
+301 GGVGEFNISSSINN

-409 DYVVNVE
+409 EYVINVE

-510 LAGKLLSE
+510 LAGKLLTE

-597 IEVISKMENSRRD
+597 IEVISKMENS
-610 YVMKK
+610 
-615 ILFFILLS
+615 
-623 MSLTCFGQD
+623 
-632 SLSIDTRQTNGVD
+632 
-645 SIHASHTTFSS
+645 
-656 NTLEDATKAEG
+656 
-667 DSAYIKEDYAAAI
+667 IK
-680 QIYEALLKNGEAADV
+680 
-695 YYNLGNSYYKIGEI
+695 
-709 AKAVLNYERAL
+709 
-720 LLQPGNGDIRA
+720 
-731 NLEVARAKTIDKV
+731 
-744 EPVPEVFFVS
+744 
-754 WIKSLTNSM
+754 
-763 SVDAWATWGIVSFIL
+763 
-778 LIIAFYFFIFSK
+778 
-790 QIMLKKIGFIS
+790 
-801 GIILLI
+801 
-807 VTVCSNLFAS
+807 
-817 QQKEHLVNRSEAIVM
+817 H
-832 NPSVTVRST
+832 
-841 PSESGTSLFILHEGR
+841 
-856 KVSVKDNSM
+856 
-865 KEWKEIRLEDGKV
+865 
-878 GWVPA
+878 
-883 SAIEVI
+883 